1 MKDIVAPVCCPPP
14 FCRLSLICA
23 ATLSADEPGEFHR
36 PNMNL
41 IFHSLLAVGLLA
53 TRVLSAAEPAQPLP
67 QAHEYAAAMKQVA
80 AKFKGR
86 PGVVLHVGDSIT
98 YANPYGAW
106 ARAGAGKTDADK
118 AVLGWMH
125 TGKDNDSDGWWLC
138 RVDLPGG
145 RSHTAC
151 SGIRF
156 DQMLAGG
163 KSQMPSLAQMIE
175 KHRPQV
181 VVLMLGTNDT
191 SAGRKAE
198 DVRRDLVQAIE
209 LLTNAGVIPI
219 VSTIPPHV
227 GKPELGR
234 AVSAAI
240 RAVAK
245 EKQLPLIDY
254 EQEILTRRP
263 DDWDGTLMN
272 KGDVHPSAAHAWTT
286 PSSAPTSENLKNS
299 GYLLRGWLSVRK
311 IAEVKRTVLD
321 ANRP

>member
-1 MKDIVAPVCCPPP
+1 MK
-14 FCRLSLICA
+14 LSVNLMLA
-23 ATLSADEPGEFHR
+23 LGLLSACVR
-36 PNMNL
+36 
-41 IFHSLLAVGLLA
+41 
-53 TRVLSAAEPAQPLP
+53 SAAEPAQPLP
-67 QAHEYAAAMKQVA
+67 QAHEYAVAMKQVA
-80 AKFKGR
+80 ARFKGR

-98 YANPYGAW
+98 YASPYGAW
-106 ARAGAGKTDADK
+106 ARHGAGTSDADK
-118 AVLGWMH
+118 AVLTWMH
-125 TGKDNDSDGWWLC
+125 TGKNNDSDGWWLC

-163 KSQMPSLAQMIE
+163 KSQMPSLAQMLE
-175 KHRPQV
+175 KHRPQI

-191 SAGRKAE
+191 SAGRRVE
-198 DVRRDLVQAIE
+198 DVGRDLVQAIE

-219 VSTIPPHV
+219 VSTIPPHS

-254 EQEILTRRP
+254 ELEILTRRP
-263 DDWDGTLMN
+263 NDWDGTLMN
-272 KGDVHPSAAHAWTT
+272 KGDVHPSAAHAGTT
-286 PSSAPTSENLKNS
+286 PSSAPTIENLKNS

-311 IAEVKRTVLD
+311 IAEVKRTVLQQ
-321 ANRP
+321 

>member
-1 MKDIVAPVCCPPP
+1 MKRC
-14 FCRLSLICA
+14 FR
-23 ATLSADEPGEFHR
+23 SA
-36 PNMNL
+36 
-41 IFHSLLAVGLLA
+41 LALGLLA
-53 TRVLSAAEPAQPLP
+53 ACVLSAAEPPQPLP
-67 QAHEYAAAMKQVA
+67 QAHDYAAAMKRVSV
-80 AKFKGR
+80 KFKGR
-86 PGVVLHVGDSIT
+86 PGVVLHIGDSIT
-98 YANPYGAW
+98 YASPYGAW
-106 ARAGAGKTDADK
+106 ARYGAGKTDDDK

-163 KSQMPSLAQMIE
+163 KSQMPSLARIIE
-175 KHRPQV
+175 QHRPQI

-191 SAGRKAE
+191 SAGRKVE
-198 DVRRDLVQAIE
+198 DVRRDLEQAIE
-209 LLTNAGVIPI
+209 LLINAGVIPI

-234 AVSAAI
+234 AVSTAI

-263 DDWDGTLMN
+263 DDWNGTLMN
-272 KGDVHPSAAHAWTT
+272 KGDVHPSASHAGTT
-286 PSSAPTSENLKNS
+286 PASAPTSENLKNS
-299 GYLLRGWLSVRK
+299 GYLLRSWLSVRK
-311 IAEVKRTVLD
+311 IAEVRRTVL
-321 ANRP
+321 

>member
-1 MKDIVAPVCCPPP
+1 MKRC
-14 FCRLSLICA
+14 FR
-23 ATLSADEPGEFHR
+23 SA
-36 PNMNL
+36 
-41 IFHSLLAVGLLA
+41 LALGLLA
-53 TRVLSAAEPAQPLP
+53 ACVLSAAEPPQPLP
-67 QAHEYAAAMKQVA
+67 QAHDYAAAMKRVSV
-80 AKFKGR
+80 KFKGR
-86 PGVVLHVGDSIT
+86 PGVVLHIGDSIT
-98 YANPYGAW
+98 YASPYGAW
-106 ARAGAGKTDADK
+106 ARYGAGKTDDDK
-118 AVLGWMH
+118 AALGWMH
-125 TGKDNDSDGWWLC
+125 AGKDNDSDSWWLC

-163 KSQMPSLAQMIE
+163 KSQMPSLARIIE
-175 KHRPQV
+175 QHRPQI

-191 SAGRKAE
+191 SAGRKVE
-198 DVRRDLVQAIE
+198 DVRRDLEQAIE
-209 LLTNAGVIPI
+209 LLINAGVIPI

-234 AVSAAI
+234 AVSTAI

-263 DDWDGTLMN
+263 DDWNGTLMN
-272 KGDVHPSAAHAWTT
+272 KGDVHPSASHAGTT
-286 PSSAPTSENLKNS
+286 PASAPTSDNLKNS

-311 IAEVKRTVLD
+311 IAEVRRTVL
-321 ANRP
+321 